1 MAVSEMKKPQPFR
14 SVLEGILKSLEI
26 ETPLRA
32 YSILG
37 VWKDLMGEPI
47 ALQTRPRAIRNR
59 ILFVDVSHPTWIQQL
74 QFLKPQLIEK
84 VNAFMGER
92 FIEDIR
98 FKLGKTDQTPPP
110 SKSDAWKEEEVDK
123 ETLTRME
130 TFLQRVEDGEIKG
143 NLRNVLIKGVKLER
157 HRERQ
162 K

>member
-1 MAVSEMKKPQPFR
+1 MKKPKPFR

-26 ETPLRA
+26 EAPLRA

-37 VWKDLMGEPI
+37 AWKALMGETI
-47 ALQTRPRAIRNR
+47 ALQTQPRAVRNR

-98 FKLGKTDQTPPP
+98 FKLGKTDQAPPP
-110 SKSDAWKEEEVDK
+110 SKPDAWKEEEVDK
-123 ETLTRME
+123 ETLTRIE
-130 TFLQRVEDGEIKG
+130 TLLQRIEDGEMKG

-157 HRERQ
+157 YRERQ